1 MNNFVFENATR
12 FYFGTDGISHVAT
25 ELKAAGAHKV
35 MVAFGGSSAKRTGTF
50 DKVAAQ
56 VAAAGAELVE
66 FGGIMAN
73 PTIAKVMEGA
83 ALAKAEGVDYIL
95 AVGGGSVMDCCK
107 YVAVA
112 AVEELDE
119 DEFWAKYYQRF
130 EPITCTPLPLG
141 IVVTATGT
149 GSEGNGGGVITNE
162 KTKVKTG
169 ADRPAANAR
178 FAILDPTL
186 TYTVPASQKAAGGY
200 DSLNH
205 MMEEYFSLPVGDVLA
220 DDLLEAAMGSV
231 VRNLPKAL
239 ADGQDYQAHANLAW
253 ASALAENRVLKCGK
267 QTCFQLHMIE
277 HQVGAFTDCVHGLGL
292 AAIAC
297 TYYRHIFDANET
309 ALFQFGRFA
318 TNVWGID
325 PAGKDARELAEAGID
340 ALDDWTRKVGAY
352 RSLSELGVTEDML
365 DAIADSIVCLPTS
378 FKVLTRDEVRTI
390 LAESM

>member
-25 ELKAAGAHKV
+25 ELMAAKAKKV
-35 MVAFGGSSAKRTGTF
+35 MVTFGGASAKRTGIF
-50 DKVAAQ
+50 DQVAAQ
-56 VAAAGAELVE
+56 VEAAGAELVE

-83 ALAKAEGVDYIL
+83 ELARAKDVDYVL
-95 AVGGGSVMDCCK
+95 AVGGGSVMDASK
-107 YVAVA
+107 YIAVG
-112 AVEELDE
+112 AVDALPE
-119 DEFWAKYYQRF
+119 DEFWAKYYERF

-186 TYTVPASQKAAGGY
+186 TYTVPQSQKASGAY
-200 DSLNH
+200 DTLNH
-205 MMEEYFSLPVGDVLA
+205 MMEEYFSRPVGDVLA
-220 DDLLEAAMGSV
+220 DDLLEASMHSV

-239 ADGQDYQAHANLAW
+239 ADSQDYQAHANLAW
-253 ASALAENRVLKCGK
+253 ASSLAENRILKCGK

-292 AAIAC
+292 AAIAT
-297 TYYRHIFDANET
+297 TYYRHIFEANDD
-309 ALFQFGRFA
+309 ALFQFVRFA
-318 TNVWGID
+318 TNVWDVDEEGLTD
-325 PAGKDARELAEAGID
+325 REIALAGID
-340 ALDDWTRKVGAY
+340 ALQEWTEQVGAF
-352 RSLSELGVTEDML
+352 RTLTELGVTEDML
-365 DAIADSIVCLPTS
+365 DAIADSVVCLPS
-378 FKVLTRDEVRTI
+378 GLKVLDRDEVRAI

>member
-12 FYFGTDGISHVAT
+12 FYFGTDGITHVAT
-25 ELKAAGAHKV
+25 ELMAAGAMKV
-35 MVAFGGSSAKRTGTF
+35 MVAFGGASAKRTGIF
-50 DKVAAQ
+50 DQVAAQ

-73 PTIAKVMEGA
+73 PTLAKVMEGA
-83 ALAKAEGVDYIL
+83 ELARAEGVDYIL

-107 YVAVA
+107 MVALA
-112 AVEELDE
+112 AVDVLPE
-119 DEFWAKYYQRF
+119 DEFWAKYFQRF
-130 EPITCTPLPLG
+130 EPVTVSPLPLG

-169 ADRPAANAR
+169 ADRPATNAR
-178 FAILDPTL
+178 FAVIDPTL
-186 TYTVPASQKAAGGY
+186 TYTVPTSQKAAGGY

-205 MMEEYFSLPVGDVLA
+205 RMEEYFSLPVGDVLA

-231 VRNLPKAL
+231 VRNLPRVI

-277 HQVGAFTDCVHGLGL
+277 HQVGAFTDCVHGFGL

-297 TYYRHIFDANET
+297 TYYRHIYDASDA

-318 TNVWGID
+318 TNVWGISSE
-325 PAGKDARELAEAGID
+325 GKTASELAMAGID
-340 ALDDWTRKVGAY
+340 ALDAWTREVGAY
-352 RSLSELGVTEDML
+352 RTLSELGMTEEML
-365 DAIADSIVCLPTS
+365 DPIADSIVCLPS
-378 FKVLTRDEVRTI
+378 GLKVLGRDEVRAI

>member
-12 FYFGTDGISHVAT
+12 FYFGTDGIDHVAR
-25 ELKAAGAHKV
+25 ELNAAGARKV

-112 AVEELDE
+112 AVEDLDE

-231 VRNLPKAL
+231 VRNLPRAL
-239 ADGQDYQAHANLAW
+239 ADAEDYQAHANLAW

-297 TYYRHIFDANET
+297 TYYRHIFDASEE

-318 TNVWGID
+318 TNVWGIS
-325 PAGKDARELAEAGID
+325 PEGKTAVELAAAGID
-340 ALDDWTRKVGAY
+340 ALDAWTREVGAY
-352 RSLSELGVTEDML
+352 RSLSELGVTEDRL
-365 DAIADSIVCLPTS
+365 DPIADSIVCLPS
-378 FKVLTRDEVRTI
+378 SLKVLDRDGVRTI

>member
-12 FYFGTDGISHVAT
+12 FYFGTEGISHVAG
-25 ELKAAGAHKV
+25 ELTAAGARKV

-50 DKVAAQ
+50 DQVAAQ

-73 PTIAKVMEGA
+73 PTLAKVMEGA
-83 ALAKAEGVDYIL
+83 ELARAEGVDYVL

-107 YVAVA
+107 MVALA
-112 AVEELDE
+112 AVDALPE
-119 DEFWAKYYQRF
+119 DEFWAKYFQRF
-130 EPITCTPLPLG
+130 EPVTVSPLPLG

-169 ADRPAANAR
+169 ADRPATNAR
-178 FAILDPTL
+178 FAVIDPTL
-186 TYTVPASQKAAGGY
+186 TYTVPQGQKISGAY

-231 VRNLPKAL
+231 VRNLPKAI
-239 ADGQDYQAHANLAW
+239 ANPEDYQAHANLAW

-297 TYYRHIFDANET
+297 TYYRHIYDASDA

-325 PAGKDARELAEAGID
+325 PAGKTPAELAEAGID
-340 ALDDWTRKVGAY
+340 ALDAWTRDVGAY
-352 RSLSELGVTEDML
+352 RTLSELGVTEEML
-365 DAIADSIVCLPTS
+365 DPIADSIVCLPS
-378 FKVLTRDEVRTI
+378 SLKVLDRDEVRAI

>member
-12 FYFGTDGISHVAT
+12 FYFGTEGIEHVAF
-25 ELKAAGAHKV
+25 ELTAAGARKV
-35 MVAFGGSSAKRTGTF
+35 MVAFGGASAKRTGIF
-50 DKVAAQ
+50 DQVAAQ
-56 VAAAGAELVE
+56 VASAGAELVE

-73 PTIAKVMEGA
+73 PTLAKVMEGA
-83 ALAKAEGVDYIL
+83 ELAREQGVDYIL

-107 YVAVA
+107 MVALA
-112 AVEELDE
+112 AVDVLPE
-119 DEFWAKYYQRF
+119 DEFWAKYFQRF
-130 EPITCTPLPLG
+130 EPVNVSPLPLG

-149 GSEGNGGGVITNE
+149 GSEGNGGGVITNG

-169 ADRPAANAR
+169 ADRPATNAR
-178 FAILDPTL
+178 FAIIDPTL
-186 TYTVPASQKAAGGY
+186 TYTVPQGQKISGGY

-231 VRNLPKAL
+231 VRNLPKAV
-239 ADGQDYQAHANLAW
+239 ANPEDYQAHANLAW
-253 ASALAENRVLKCGK
+253 ASALAENRVLKSGK

-297 TYYRHIFDANET
+297 TYYRHIYDASVA

-318 TNVWGID
+318 TNVWGVS
-325 PAGKDARELAEAGID
+325 PEGKTAVQLAKAGID
-340 ALDDWTRKVGAY
+340 ALDAWTREVGAY
-352 RSLSELGVTEDML
+352 RTLSELGVTEDML
-365 DAIADSIVCLPTS
+365 DPIADSIVCLPS
-378 FKVLTRDEVRTI
+378 SLKVLDRDEVRAI
-390 LAESM
+390 LAESI